1 MSMKYDLNELKMRYN
16 NNENIVEYV
25 RSKSGT
31 KENTVEQIMLS
42 YECQAGSYVEAYSE
56 DPGRKER
63 FLARLVETILS
74 KSISGSLLEAGTGEA
89 TSLVP
94 LLNLLPTGYFREV
107 YAFDASWSRIKVA
120 KNFSVSQ
127 NCSNIQFFTGD
138 MLNIPVIDDYFD
150 LVLTVCS
157 LEPNGGKEKE
167 LLQELYRVCRNYMIL
182 LEPCYE
188 FAGEEARQRMQ
199 KHGYIT
205 NLLQA
210 ARELDYH
217 VETYELYGS
226 NIHELNPIGIM
237 IIRKD
242 GTGLPDADCPF
253 ADPET
258 KKPMTRYEDS
268 FYCPDSML
276 AYPIIQS
283 IPCLQKHNAVVAAK
297 YLD

>member
-1 MSMKYDLNELKMRYN
+1 MA
-16 NNENIVEYV
+16 
-25 RSKSGT
+25 KS
-31 KENTVEQIMLS
+31 
-42 YECQAGSYVEAYSE
+42 
-56 DPGRKER
+56 
-63 FLARLVETILS
+63 
-74 KSISGSLLEAGTGEA
+74 
-89 TSLVP
+89 
-94 LLNLLPTGYFREV
+94 
-107 YAFDASWSRIKVA
+107 
-120 KNFSVSQ
+120 FSVSQ
-127 NCSNIQFFTGD
+127 NCPNIQFFTGD
-138 MLNIPVIDDYFD
+138 MLNIPVVDDYFD
-150 LVLTVCS
+150 LVLIVCS

-167 LLQELYRVCRNYMIL
+167 LLQELHRVCRNYMIL

-226 NIHELNPIGIM
+226 NLNELNPIGIM
-237 IIRKD
+237 IIRKN
-242 GTGLPDADCPF
+242 GRGFPDTDCPF

-258 KKPMTRYEDS
+258 KRPMVRYEDS
-268 FYCPDSML
+268 FYCSDSML

-283 IPCLQKHNAVVAAK
+283 IPCLQKNNAVVAAK